1 MKVTVEVQE
10 IPSSIVYPY
19 SISLN
24 VEFPDFVIY
33 KEKKYFYDNKSG
45 VDFGTSTIPL
55 AYYKNNQNEYI
66 WLNIQ
71 GRIIED

>member
-1 MKVTVEVQE
+1 MKITVEVQE

-24 VEFPDFVIY
+24 VEFPDFVIHKGKRY
-33 KEKKYFYDNKSG
+33 CYDNKFG
-45 VDFGTSTIPL
+45 VDFGTSTIPS